1 MKLTKCLPR
10 DGIGMVEAA
19 AAAAGTTVADMTV
32 VPPLLAAGVTAC
44 TPVADMIVTDTT
56 VVPPLVGTG
65 ACRAGAIDRIQR
77 SGNDCACTSG
87 RASSALPAQR
97 GI

>member
-32 VPPLLAAGVTAC
+32 VPPLL
-44 TPVADMIVTDTT
+44 
-56 VVPPLVGTG
+56 GTG

-77 SGNDCACTSG
+77 SGNDCVCTSG

>member
-32 VPPLLAAGVTAC
+32 A
-44 TPVADMIVTDTT
+44 DTT
-56 VVPPLVGTG
+56 VVPPLLGTG